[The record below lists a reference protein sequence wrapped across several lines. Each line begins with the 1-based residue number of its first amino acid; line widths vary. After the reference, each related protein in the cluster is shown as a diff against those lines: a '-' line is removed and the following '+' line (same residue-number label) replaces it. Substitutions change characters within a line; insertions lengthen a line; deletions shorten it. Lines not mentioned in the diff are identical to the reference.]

1 MSVAVVAAKSPAR
14 PARRVLSLRLLVS
27 GVAAGLMTCALLGAA
42 VISERNARAT
52 LVEEIQRRLLL
63 EARNLALT
71 SSGVMLAPFPELT
84 LQPIVADLLERREIT
99 LAVVLGLDGR
109 VQAHPDARRLGSL
122 YEKPAGLAGEPT
134 RLTLAEGE
142 QLTGDRST
150 MVASAPILITGG
162 RRIGTAI
169 VGLRRS
175 YLDRAIE
182 SARLRQLM
190 LLVALL
196 VIGVALTLMI
206 VGHLLR
212 PIGAL
217 REGLD
222 RIGRGDL
229 DTPLAVRDHTEFG
242 LLAETVNRMA
252 ARIKS
257 AQREALERDRLARE
271 VDLARQIQQSILPRS
286 RVKFGQI
293 VACGAQRAA
302 AEVGGDYFDILPLRR
317 NRVGLAIADVSGKG
331 LAGCLVMSMLSA
343 LIRALRGTYDSP
355 ARLLVELER
364 NLVPA
369 LERGS
374 FVTITY
380 GVLDPVTGTL
390 RFASA
395 GHTPALVWRASTRA
409 VERRRSRSV
418 PVGAIRNGA
427 LERMLHDEEVVLEPG
442 DVLVQVTDGFSEAHH
457 HRTEEQFGFDRI
469 SEVIA
474 EHAQQGAE
482 QVIAALQAA
491 VTEWSGTD
499 TPMDDETVL
508 VVARDATPAAGTEGS
523 DILDRLTQARRQGSR
538 LALRADLAQ
547 LSRLGVWLRDCPD
560 IGELDVLRAA
570 EVESAIYEMCSNVIE
585 HGLGER
591 EEEELELWWVPSGE
605 APETLPMTDRI
616 RAGYFLLRDR
626 GTEFHPREDRPV
638 DFTDREV
645 RLRGRGLGLL
655 MIRRI
660 MSQVRYHPATP
671 EGNLTLMQY
680 DPEKRPNRTGGSP
693 WPTTS

>member
-1 MSVAVVAAKSPAR
+1 VSVAVATAGAASR
-14 PARRVLSLRLLVS
+14 PRRRILSLRLLVS

-42 VISERNARAT
+42 IISERNARAT
-52 LVEEIQRRLLL
+52 LEDEIQRRLLL

-84 LQPIVADLLERREIT
+84 LLPIVNDLLDRHEIAN
-99 LAVVLGLDGR
+99 AVVLDLEGR
-109 VQAHPDARRLGSL
+109 VQADPDSRKLGQPWA
-122 YEKPAGLAGEPT
+122 KPATLRKEPT
-134 RLTLAEGE
+134 RLALGTGE
-142 QLTGDRST
+142 ELSGDRAT
-150 MVASAPILITGG
+150 LVATVPILITGG

-175 YLDRAIE
+175 YLDRAVE
-182 SARLRQLM
+182 SARLRQLV

-196 VIGVALTLMI
+196 LVGVALTLAI

-212 PIGAL
+212 PIGIL

-229 DTPLAVRDHTEFG
+229 DTPLQVRDHTEFG

-252 ARIKS
+252 MRIKA
-257 AQREALERDRLARE
+257 AQRETLERDRLVRE
-271 VDLARQIQQSILPRS
+271 VELARRIQQSILPRA

-302 AEVGGDYFDILPLRR
+302 AEVGGDYFDILPLPR

-380 GVLDPVTGTL
+380 GVLDPATGTL

-395 GHTPALVWRASTRA
+395 GHTPALVFRAATGR

-418 PVGAIRNGA
+418 PVGAVRNGA

-457 HRTEEQFGFDRI
+457 HRTEEQFGLDRI
-469 SEVIA
+469 AEVVQA
-474 EHAQQGAE
+474 NATRGAE
-482 QVIAALQAA
+482 EVIAALQQA
-491 VTEWSGTD
+491 VTEWSQTE

-508 VVARDATPAAGTEGS
+508 IVARNAAPAGDLEGA
-523 DILDRLTQARRQGSR
+523 DILDRLSQARRQGSR
-538 LALRADLAQ
+538 LAMRADLAQ
-547 LSRLGVWLRDCPD
+547 LSRLGTWLRECPD
-560 IGELDVLRAA
+560 VGRLDVLRAA

-585 HGLGER
+585 HGLSEQ
-591 EEEELELWWVPSGE
+591 EQEELELWWVP
-605 APETLPMTDRI
+605 APEEAASLPLTDRI
-616 RAGYFLLRDR
+616 RTGYFLLRDR
-626 GTEFHPREDRPV
+626 GTEFHPPQDPAV

-660 MSQVRYHPATP
+660 MSAVRYHPATP
-671 EGNLTLMQY
+671 EGNLTLMLY
-680 DPEKRPNRTGGSP
+680 DPDKRPNRTGGPS